1 MQNLIA
7 PDFLVRL
14 RVGSVAPFIDLYL
27 NRIEQQGFLPS
38 SVPMQMYA
46 IARFG
51 KWIDHNNIGLLDL
64 DERVV
69 ERFLKRDR
77 DVARSSEPAPLRR
90 FVGMLREIGITATK
104 RSEPRNQRQ
113 TCMSDYRHY
122 LLKERGLA
130 ESTIP
135 SYVAFADQFLADRFG
150 DSDLNLI
157 ALAPGDVATFMR
169 KRAHGLTRETAKLMV
184 TGLRSFFR
192 YLRHQGEITT
202 DLAASVLPVASWS
215 LSDVPKFLPAGAVER
230 VLDACERGTP
240 EGKRNYAVLLLLAR
254 LGLRACEIVALKLD
268 DIDWDCG
275 TISVRCKGGR
285 CALLSLPADVGE
297 AVAAYLKAGRP
308 DCLYR
313 RLFLR
318 HRAPVGGFAGF
329 TTVSTIVRRALA
341 RAGVRSE
348 RTGAHLFRHT
358 LATGLLRGGASLD
371 EIGEVLRHRSPNTTA
386 VYAKVDLAALRTVAL
401 PWPGGA
407 K

>member
-192 YLRHQGEITT
+192 YLRTREKSRPIWRH
-202 DLAASVLPVASWS
+202 
-215 LSDVPKFLPAGAVER
+215 
-230 VLDACERGTP
+230 
-240 EGKRNYAVLLLLAR
+240 
-254 LGLRACEIVALKLD
+254 
-268 DIDWDCG
+268 
-275 TISVRCKGGR
+275 RCFQWQ
-285 CALLSLPADVGE
+285 
-297 AVAAYLKAGRP
+297 AGRFP
-308 DCLYR
+308 MYRSSCRPERWNGCLTPANAAR
-313 RLFLR
+313 RKENETMQFCCSWRVWVCAPARSLR
-318 HRAPVGGFAGF
+318 
-329 TTVSTIVRRALA
+329 
-341 RAGVRSE
+341 
-348 RTGAHLFRHT
+348 
-358 LATGLLRGGASLD
+358 
-371 EIGEVLRHRSPNTTA
+371 
-386 VYAKVDLAALRTVAL
+386 
-401 PWPGGA
+401 
-407 K
+407 

>member
-1 MQNLIA
+1 MQNLIS
-7 PDFLVRL
+7 PDFLARL
-14 RVGSVAPFIDLYL
+14 RVGSVAPYIDLYL
-27 NRIEQQGFLPS
+27 KRIEQQGFLPS

-51 KWIDHNNIGLLDL
+51 KWIDRNNIGLCDL
-64 DERVV
+64 DEDTVD
-69 ERFLKRDR
+69 RFLKRDG
-77 DVARSSEPAPLRR
+77 DATRSSEPAPLRR
-90 FVGMLREIGITATK
+90 FVAMLREVGVAAA
-104 RSEPRNQRQ
+104 RPPEPRNQRQ
-113 TCMSDYRHY
+113 KRLSDYRQY

-130 ESTIP
+130 ETTIP

-150 DSDLNLI
+150 DSGLNLI
-157 ALAPGDVATFMR
+157 ALGAGDVAKFMR
-169 KRAHGLTRETAKLMV
+169 KRAHDLTRGTARLMV

-202 DLAASVLPVASWS
+202 DLAASVLPVANWS
-215 LSDVPKFLPAGAVER
+215 LSEVPKFLPAGAVER
-230 VLDACERGTP
+230 VLEACERGTP

-268 DIDWDCG
+268 DIVWDCG

-285 CALLSLPADVGE
+285 CVHLPLPADVGE
-297 AVAAYLKAGRP
+297 AVAEYLQAGRP
-308 DCLYR
+308 NCR
-313 RLFLR
+313 CRCLFLR
-318 HRAPVGGFAGF
+318 HRAPVGGFAGS

-341 RAGVRSE
+341 RAGVKSE

-371 EIGEVLRHRSPNTTA
+371 EIGDVLRHRTPSTTA

-401 PWPGGA
+401 PWPGDA

>member
-1 MQNLIA
+1 MQNLIV
-7 PDFLVRL
+7 PDFLTRL
-14 RVGSVAPFIDLYL
+14 RVGSVAPYIDLYL
-27 NRIEQQGFLPS
+27 KRIEQQGFLPS

-51 KWIDHNNIGLLDL
+51 KWLDRNNIGLRDL
-64 DERVV
+64 DESIVD
-69 ERFLKRDR
+69 RFLKRDR

-90 FVGMLREIGITATK
+90 FMAMLREIGVAAAK
-104 RSEPRNQRQ
+104 RPEPKNQRQ
-113 TCMSDYRHY
+113 TRMSDYRHY

-157 ALAPGDVATFMR
+157 ALGAGDVATFMR
-169 KRAHGLTRETAKLMV
+169 NRAHDLTRETAKLMV

-202 DLAASVLPVASWS
+202 DLAASVPAVANWS
-215 LSDVPKFLPAGAVER
+215 LSDVPKFLPAGAVEQ
-230 VLDACERGTP
+230 VLDACQRGTP

-285 CALLSLPADVGE
+285 CAQLPLPADVGE
-297 AVAAYLKAGRP
+297 GVAAYLKTGRP
-308 DCLYR
+308 QCR
-313 RLFLR
+313 CRHLFLR
-318 HRAPVGGFAGF
+318 HRAPVRGFAGS

-341 RAGVRSE
+341 RAGVRSD

-401 PWPGGA
+401 PWPGDV